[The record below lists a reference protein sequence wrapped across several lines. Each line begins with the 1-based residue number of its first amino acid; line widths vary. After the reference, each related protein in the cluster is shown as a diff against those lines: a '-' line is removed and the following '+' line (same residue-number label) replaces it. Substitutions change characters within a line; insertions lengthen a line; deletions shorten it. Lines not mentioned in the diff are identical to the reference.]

1 VYSIWKLESADVLR
15 MERQQREEAKGEKE
29 RQKEEAAK
37 KVGR

>member
-1 VYSIWKLESADVLR
+1 

-37 KVGR
+37 KVGRWMMGPDWE

>member
-1 VYSIWKLESADVLR
+1 